1 VQRGQMLARLK
12 EEREAWTKVYM
23 NVTVFTLKQL
33 SRKVFISNGPELKHD
48 FGLKHEIKSSRHKTE
63 ITNRIENRPY
73 KPSHLI
79 SFSNPLHALSWYL
92 HETRAMLANRVVHS
106 IVGRERA

>member
-1 VQRGQMLARLK
+1 LIFKILQVEGQVQRGQMLARLK

-48 FGLKHEIKSSRHKTE
+48 FSLNHEIQTSRHKTE
-63 ITNRIENRPY
+63 ITNRIETGLTN
-73 KPSHLI
+73 H
-79 SFSNPLHALSWYL
+79 H
-92 HETRAMLANRVVHS
+92 T
-106 IVGRERA
+106 